1 MLLMRVTNDTDA
13 DGHLWT
19 RTTSSHAST
28 ALRQCAVWGPT
39 ILGLFFLWRC
49 DFFLDFYVLHASCIM
64 DDILIVFCTL
74 YVRRQREDLLA
85 SVFCAASD
93 LSKNDN
99 MLMSQKTARVRSSS
113 SPSCVCMFEASDPS
127 TLTGTIVVIG
137 RQINTD

>member
-1 MLLMRVTNDTDA
+1 MDTYGHVRLLPMLRP
-13 DGHLWT
+13 
-19 RTTSSHAST
+19 RCAS
-28 ALRQCAVWGPT
+28 ALRGDRPFLDSFSCGVA
-39 ILGLFFLWRC
+39 ILC
-49 DFFLDFYVLHASCIM
+49 FLDFYVLHTSSIM